1 MEPKNLSEGPTKYLF
16 FAVISTGL
24 GRDDVNGTREWRGR
38 GQIRTTALTG
48 CGYFLLPAAL
58 REQKMNPKSPRNRG
72 TQGIKAPPK
81 NGEITGEINRKL
93 QLGGQKLCGENGGM
107 EPLLRR
113 SSRSLEHER
122 IESEEDREKEGE
134 LSPEPRSKRE
144 RPFQTVSPL
153 RMHRSS
159 TVIHNARYRTGCATE
174 RAPR

>member
-1 MEPKNLSEGPTKYLF
+1 MKPKNLSEEPTKYLF
-16 FAVISTGL
+16 FAAISTGL
-24 GRDDVNGTREWRGR
+24 GRDDVNGIREWRGR

-107 EPLLRR
+107 EPLLLRSRR
-113 SSRSLEHER
+113 TREHER
-122 IESEEDREKEGE
+122 IESEEEGE
-134 LSPEPRSKRE
+134 RRRALP
-144 RPFQTVSPL
+144 
-153 RMHRSS
+153 
-159 TVIHNARYRTGCATE
+159 
-174 RAPR
+174 RAPQ